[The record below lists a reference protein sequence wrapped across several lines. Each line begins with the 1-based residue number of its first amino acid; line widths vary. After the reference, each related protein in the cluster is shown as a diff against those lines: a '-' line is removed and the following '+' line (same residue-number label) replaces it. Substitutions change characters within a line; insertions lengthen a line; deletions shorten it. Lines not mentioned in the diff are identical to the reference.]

1 MREEKCGRNSHRQVG
16 CVYSQIEILQRTIQ
30 NGRFPVEIR
39 FYYKLK
45 WILLA
50 LVLSRA
56 QLEFAGHSQP
66 RSGRRSK
73 TLEVRDQEPAKCV
86 CAMLSNCLT
95 GNNFTY

>member
-1 MREEKCGRNSHRQVG
+1 MG
-16 CVYSQIEILQRTIQ
+16 CVYSQIEILQKTIQ

-39 FYYKLK
+39 FYYELN

-50 LVLSRA
+50 LVLSLA
-56 QLEFAGHSQP
+56 QLEFSGHSQS

-86 CAMLSNCLT
+86 CTMLSTCLT
-95 GNNFTY
+95 DNNFTYYYFNMKK